1 MTERG
6 IQTICFS
13 SCQEY
18 DLFLIDASVHHSVDR
33 CLLVTL
39 QMHRRNTQ
47 SRLPIQGNFF
57 PMTTAAFI
65 EDASVRMTLLSAQ
78 SHGVASLQQ
87 GTELL
92 LLLLLLL
99 LLVNKVVRKHVQIYK
114 PAEHVVILLTEHSS
128 SLVQLRRLRHV
139 CSESYIQ
146 TDDTTKNKCINYSTH
161 STDISSVWTL

>member
-1 MTERG
+1 MHAIAEHLRG
-6 IQTICFS
+6 VFYTNP
-13 SCQEY
+13 
-18 DLFLIDASVHHSVDR
+18 
-33 CLLVTL
+33 CLPYLTF
-39 QMHRRNTQ
+39 T
-47 SRLPIQGNFF
+47 S
-57 PMTTAAFI
+57 
-65 EDASVRMTLLSAQ
+65 
-78 SHGVASLQQ
+78 
-87 GTELL
+87 L